1 MGCLHVCGRTDY
13 GKRSFAVNGPVVW
26 NSLPA
31 ELRSPDISL
40 DIFTARLK
48 TFLFNCWLSAF
59 GVFILI
65 LHSTN
70 VLNNNNNY
78 NNNVTCY
85 LLCHSW
91 TLELNRTCPYN
102 VCQSF
107 GRRGRMSTEVWRN
120 FGRIFLCYD
129 KFLSTRWTHSNFTK
143 IQRCNCIKYI
153 KSCDALSYSA
163 LQRLMLHSSTE

>member
-107 GRRGRMSTEVWRN
+107 GRRGRTSTE
-120 FGRIFLCYD
+120 D
-129 KFLSTRWTHSNFTK
+129 
-143 IQRCNCIKYI
+143 
-153 KSCDALSYSA
+153 
-163 LQRLMLHSSTE
+163 STELQPNISVLWQVFDNTLNTLQFHQNTNVAIV